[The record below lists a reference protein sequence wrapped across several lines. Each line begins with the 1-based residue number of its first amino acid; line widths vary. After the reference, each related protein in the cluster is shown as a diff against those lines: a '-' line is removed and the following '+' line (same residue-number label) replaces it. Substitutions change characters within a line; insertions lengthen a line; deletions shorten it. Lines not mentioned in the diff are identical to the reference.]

1 MYEITSVSINA
12 VMVVFKTTTFLS
24 LILGVVLI
32 VFTELIKSMS
42 ELASFFVRT
51 IPMIH
56 VLFTE
61 LRLLF
66 VKLGFSQTL
75 A

>member
-1 MYEITSVSINA
+1 MNEVASVSVNT
-12 VMVVFKTTTFLS
+12 VMVVFKTTTFLCF
-24 LILGVVLI
+24 ILGVVLI

-42 ELASFFVRT
+42 ELAPFFVRT

-56 VLFTE
+56 VLFAE

-66 VKLGFSQTL
+66 VKLGFSRTL